1 MSEFLES
8 VDPSTGAVIGRMPI
22 TPTDAIPAIV
32 ARAQAAQPAW
42 AELSFEAR
50 GAKLAAAVDAL
61 LAEADELGTLIARE
75 MGKPVREG
83 IGEVRA
89 ALAGVRDTLREI
101 EAALAPE
108 VQETAHT
115 RSTLFR
121 DPYGVAACI
130 APWNFPLLTAHDQ
143 VLPALAA
150 GNAVVFKPSENTPL
164 VGEAYARRLLEHLPE
179 GVFQIVHGAGPVGRA
194 LVQSDVDLVVFTG
207 SRETG
212 RSILEEASRSFKRVI
227 LELGGKDPMI
237 VLDDAD
243 LDAAARFAA
252 RSSFRNAGQV
262 CVSTERIFVTNDH
275 HDVFV
280 RKLVEEAE
288 KFRVG
293 PSLED
298 GVRMGPMVHAQ
309 QKAKVEAQVAR
320 ALEMGAKLEYKS
332 PVTEGNFLGPIVL
345 SNVTHDMEIAREE
358 TFGPVACV
366 MRVADED
373 EAVRAANDTRFGLG
387 AVVFGEPEH
396 ARRVARRLTAGM
408 VGINQSVTSAIGT
421 PWVGARESGYGFHS
435 GREGHRQ
442 FTQLRVIHEPI

>member
-1 MSEFLES
+1 
-8 VDPSTGAVIGRMPI
+8 
-22 TPTDAIPAIV
+22 
-32 ARAQAAQPAW
+32 
-42 AELSFEAR
+42 
-50 GAKLAAAVDAL
+50 
-61 LAEADELGTLIARE
+61 

-150 GNAVVFKPSENTPL
+150 GNAVVLKPSENTPL

-288 KFRVG
+288 KFRVR
-293 PSLED
+293 P
-298 GVRMGPMVHAQ
+298 
-309 QKAKVEAQVAR
+309 
-320 ALEMGAKLEYKS
+320 
-332 PVTEGNFLGPIVL
+332 
-345 SNVTHDMEIAREE
+345 
-358 TFGPVACV
+358 
-366 MRVADED
+366 
-373 EAVRAANDTRFGLG
+373 
-387 AVVFGEPEH
+387 
-396 ARRVARRLTAGM
+396 
-408 VGINQSVTSAIGT
+408 
-421 PWVGARESGYGFHS
+421 
-435 GREGHRQ
+435 
-442 FTQLRVIHEPI
+442 